1 MLCVQRYVE
10 LFRSTKGEMMT
21 AVQQKM
27 YGMYPAA
34 NSYSQYGAGG
44 QVPTITHI
52 MGGADWMTG
61 YVPRSSC
68 QTVI

>member
-1 MLCVQRYVE
+1 MPCRHVLGCCVQRYVE

-44 QVPTITHI
+44 QVTL
-52 MGGADWMTG
+52 
-61 YVPRSSC
+61 PRHVEG
-68 QTVI
+68 QVAG